1 MSSITNARTDN
12 WHCGSCGG
20 TADLAALSAEVGLV
34 RLAAHGEDG
43 FRLGTVGVEDRV
55 AALLAPCGCGG
66 AFEPG
71 TAPGEAP
78 VTAQF
83 RAEALAPV
91 AETGWQVLMRSTD
104 PRLSDLAAIW
114 RPRAL
119 RAAGRVQEL
128 SKQELLELKVESKLQ
143 QLMYEMRQ
151 ARAAGDEDAEDA
163 AHARYVE
170 LGTIY
175 VQRFVRGPQPA
186 TGAG

>member
-1 MSSITNARTDN
+1 MSSITNARSDE
-12 WHCGSCGG
+12 WHCDICGG

-34 RLAAHGEDG
+34 RLAAYGEDG

-55 AALLAPCGCGG
+55 AALLAPCDCGG
-66 AFEPG
+66 VFQPG
-71 TAPGEAP
+71 TGPEPEP
-78 VTAQF
+78 VTARF

-91 AETGWQVLMRSTD
+91 AEIGWQVLLRSAD
-104 PRLSDLAAIW
+104 PRLSDLAAVW

-119 RAAGRVQEL
+119 RAAGRAREL

-143 QLMYEMRQ
+143 QLMFEMRQ

-175 VQRFVRGPQPA
+175 VQRFVRGAQPA